1 VSGKECATAPII
13 YGALKLK
20 TDTSTAAEMHNRPLK
35 AIGFLIAGV
44 LVYSL
49 HDVIIKWI
57 SGSYPVHE
65 IVLIRSI
72 FAVFPILV
80 IARLEGGFYLLRT
93 TRYGRHAIRASLMFA
108 SYMTYYLALAA
119 LPLAETVSLFFSAPL
134 FTTILSVIVLDE
146 KVELGGWAAVLLGFF
161 GVIVLLKPGSKII
174 NPAAL
179 LALLSAFLYSTG
191 SILTRRLGQTES
203 GVALAFCPII
213 MYIAFSLLV
222 GLTLAPRYVEQG
234 AHPSLAFLLRQW
246 QLPGQSDLFL
256 LILVG
261 LIAALGFYF
270 LSQAYRLAPPSVIA
284 SFEYTA
290 VPLSVVLGYFFWK
303 EIPGPQSMIGILLIV
318 GSGLYIFGSKKLLAN
333 RYLSGFFKIKI
344 RK

>member
-1 VSGKECATAPII
+1 MKSNISPV
-13 YGALKLK
+13 
-20 TDTSTAAEMHNRPLK
+20 AEKHDRPLK

-44 LVYSL
+44 FVFSIQ
-49 HDVIIKWI
+49 DVIIKWI

-72 FAVFPILV
+72 FAVIPILV
-80 IARLEGGFYLLRT
+80 IARLEGGLHLLRT
-93 TRYGRHAIRASLMFA
+93 THYGLHIIRAFLMFA

-134 FTTILSVIVLDE
+134 FITILSVTVLDE
-146 KVELGGWAAVLLGFF
+146 KVELGGWMAVLVGFL
-161 GVIVLLKPGSKII
+161 GVIVLLKPGSKMI
-174 NPAAL
+174 NPAAF
-179 LALLSAFLYSTG
+179 LALLSACLYATG

-203 GVALAFCPII
+203 GVALAFYPII
-213 MYIAFSLLV
+213 TYIVFSTMV
-222 GLTLAPRYVEQG
+222 GIALSSGPAVQQS
-234 AHPSLAFLLRQW
+234 HPSLAFLFREWRVPVQ
-246 QLPGQSDLFL
+246 GDLFL

-270 LSQAYRLAPPSVIA
+270 LSQAYRLAPPSAIA

-290 VPLSVVLGYFFWK
+290 VPLSVVLGYIFWK
-303 EIPGPQSMIGILLIV
+303 DILGPQSIIGIVLIV

-333 RYLSGFFKIKI
+333 RYVLSFFKIKS